1 MASAQKVK
9 TGGYNTMFGR
19 DETAVGLWFI
29 FNRRLPAN
37 PSTCKRINIAQ
48 CYG

>member
-1 MASAQKVK
+1 
-9 TGGYNTMFGR
+9 MFGR

-29 FNRRLPAN
+29 SMDVYRGNL
-37 PSTCKRINIAQ
+37 STCQRINIAQ